1 MTKSLWWL
9 LWICRNRLHVIMS
22 VIMALYVHSLVLET
36 KNIMHSNFKSLS
48 RLWSMIE
55 GVEESGAAVLAG
67 LQLLNDQW
75 IPSRVYELQFK
86 RAPCQIVRKPTI
98 EEFPLIKTKFHTALN
113 WGNLRNNLPVIIHSP
128 RSKHML
134 IFS

>member
-1 MTKSLWWL
+1 MHTVWKWTKQFINRRISALLIFKQEVDLPYKEQHKGTKLKEKTMTKSLWWL

-22 VIMALYVHSLVLET
+22 VIMALCVHSLVLET

-67 LQLLNDQW
+67 LQLLSDQW
-75 IPSRVYELQFK
+75 IPSHVSVSYSSKELLVK
-86 RAPCQIVRKPTI
+86 
-98 EEFPLIKTKFHTALN
+98 
-113 WGNLRNNLPVIIHSP
+113 
-128 RSKHML
+128 
-134 IFS
+134 